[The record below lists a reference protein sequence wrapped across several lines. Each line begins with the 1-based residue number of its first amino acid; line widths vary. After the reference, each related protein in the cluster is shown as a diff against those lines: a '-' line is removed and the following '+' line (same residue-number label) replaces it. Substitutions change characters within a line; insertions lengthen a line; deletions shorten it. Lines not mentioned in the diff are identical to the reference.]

1 MPVNT
6 VAQPRQEQIVE
17 NQRPFAR
24 DRREQPALL
33 QRRRPPRV
41 ERQAAADE
49 QSQNGK
55 DEHSARRIAGECVH
69 RSQHPRAHQ
78 KVPISDSENARIASS
93 MVQTLSALRFPSPPR
108 SATARCREPRHQR
121 RVFSTGPRT
130 RSRPTELVIGP
141 VRTHGDAE
149 RQAHPGASVH
159 GRTQRAQA
167 ASMRPS
173 ISAAMA
179 NENEIEKP
187 T

>member
-1 MPVNT
+1 MNT
-6 VAQPRQEQIVE
+6 RAGRGQEQIVE

-33 QRRRPPRV
+33 QRRRPPSV

-55 DEHSARRIAGECVH
+55 DEHSARRIAGECCAPKSAPPSAPEGADQRQRECQDREQYGPDLERVAL
-69 RSQHPRAHQ
+69 SITTAECNSAVPRAT
-78 KVPISDSENARIASS
+78 A
-93 MVQTLSALRFPSPPR
+93 
-108 SATARCREPRHQR
+108 SATRSRP
-121 RVFSTGPRT
+121 GPRT